1 MSGLPLP
8 HRSLQKDQKKVIYDT
23 FKSFDKSA
31 CKVYAVALI
40 FANEGRGALE
50 ALRRWRGALVFA
62 RERASQT
69 DSLSFL
75 NLGPGYNGST
85 MGVVQIGLEL
95 SSDTSMGPGVPG
107 THPNNLRSSVL
118 LSDLVSL
125 NFTDIR
131 GALPFIDNLLP
142 LGIECVYS
150 IL

>member
-1 MSGLPLP
+1 MPGLPLP
-8 HRSLQKDQKKVIYDT
+8 HRSLQKDQKKVIYDN

-31 CKVYAVALI
+31 YKVYAVALI
-40 FANEGRGALE
+40 FANKGRGALE

-75 NLGPGYNGST
+75 NLGCNGST

-125 NFTDIR
+125 KFTDIR